1 MTAALEDLLNSV
13 LDCTVDAVLMTD
25 DDGVIVYVNSSLM
38 RLFGYIDDADS
49 PVGMSIGVLL
59 PDADEMDVE
68 GRRLDGSLFAV
79 DVDVRCAPRRSVR
92 RSNRPRYDGTTASR
106 CRQRHRQNRPGQR
119 QAADRAVAAV
129 ARLCDPTAFALG
141 TSILASASNET
152 ELTYRMDTLSKPST
166 TSSTKFSEIASR
178 WARELIRHKGPWSLV
193 IGTGMWSDGPD
204 GSGSQKIHG
213 VLVGRP

>member
-38 RLFGYIDDADS
+38 RLFGYIDGADS

-79 DVDVRCAPRRSVR
+79 DVEVRVLPDAPFVVATVR
-92 RSNRPRYDGTTASR
+92 DMTS
-106 CRQRHRQNRPGQR
+106 QR
-119 QAADRAVAAV
+119 QAVVDNAIDRIDLAN
-129 ARLCDPTAFALG
+129 ARLRIDQLQRSLDFVIQRLFALG

-152 ELTYRMDTLSKPST
+152 ELTYRMDTAVEAVDDIINAIQRDRRSLGP
-166 TSSTKFSEIASR
+166 A
-178 WARELIRHKGPWSLV
+178 LIPTRDLGPW
-193 IGTGMWSDGPD
+193 
-204 GSGSQKIHG
+204 
-213 VLVGRP
+213 

>member
-1 MTAALEDLLNSV
+1 VTAVLEDLLNSV

-68 GRRLDGSLFAV
+68 GRRWDGSLFAV
-79 DVDVRCAPRRSVR
+79 DVEVRVLPDAPFVVATVR
-92 RSNRPRYDGTTASR
+92 DMTA
-106 CRQRHRQNRPGQR
+106 QR
-119 QAADRAVAAV
+119 QAVVDNAIDRIDLANATLRIDQLQKSLDFVIQ
-129 ARLCDPTAFALG
+129 RLFALG

-152 ELTYRMDTLSKPST
+152 DLTYRMDTAVQAVDD
-166 TSSTKFSEIASR
+166 IINAIQRDRRSR
-178 WARELIRHKGPWSLV
+178 GPELIPTRDLGPW
-193 IGTGMWSDGPD
+193 
-204 GSGSQKIHG
+204 
-213 VLVGRP
+213 

>member
-1 MTAALEDLLNSV
+1 MTAVLEDLLNSV

-79 DVDVRCAPRRSVR
+79 DVEVRVLPDAPFVVATVR
-92 RSNRPRYDGTTASR
+92 DMTA
-106 CRQRHRQNRPGQR
+106 QR
-119 QAADRAVAAV
+119 QAVVDNAIDRIDLANATLRIDQLQKSLDFVIQ
-129 ARLCDPTAFALG
+129 RLFALG
-141 TSILASASNET
+141 TSILASAANET
-152 ELTYRMDTLSKPST
+152 ELTYRMDTAVQAVDDIINGIQRDRRT
-166 TSSTKFSEIASR
+166 RGAD
-178 WARELIRHKGPWSLV
+178 LIPTRDLGPW
-193 IGTGMWSDGPD
+193 
-204 GSGSQKIHG
+204 
-213 VLVGRP
+213 

>member
-79 DVDVRCAPRRSVR
+79 DVEVRVLPDAPFVVATVR
-92 RSNRPRYDGTTASR
+92 DMTA
-106 CRQRHRQNRPGQR
+106 QR
-119 QAADRAVAAV
+119 QAVVDNAIDRIDLANATLRIDQLQKSLDFVIQ
-129 ARLCDPTAFALG
+129 RLFALG

-152 ELTYRMDTLSKPST
+152 ELTYRMDTAVEAVDDIINAIQRDRRSLGP
-166 TSSTKFSEIASR
+166 A
-178 WARELIRHKGPWSLV
+178 LIPTRDLGPW
-193 IGTGMWSDGPD
+193 
-204 GSGSQKIHG
+204 
-213 VLVGRP
+213 

>member
-1 MTAALEDLLNSV
+1 MTAVLEDLLNSV

-68 GRRLDGSLFAV
+68 GRRWDGSLFAV
-79 DVDVRCAPRRSVR
+79 DVEVRVLPDAPFVVATVR
-92 RSNRPRYDGTTASR
+92 DMTA
-106 CRQRHRQNRPGQR
+106 QR
-119 QAADRAVAAV
+119 QAVVDNAIDRIDLANATLRIDQLQKSLDFVIQ
-129 ARLCDPTAFALG
+129 RLFALG

-152 ELTYRMDTLSKPST
+152 DLTYRMDTAVQAVDD
-166 TSSTKFSEIASR
+166 IINAIQRDRRSR
-178 WARELIRHKGPWSLV
+178 GPELIPTRDLGPW
-193 IGTGMWSDGPD
+193 
-204 GSGSQKIHG
+204 
-213 VLVGRP
+213 

>member
-1 MTAALEDLLNSV
+1 VTAVLEDLLNSV

-49 PVGMSIGVLL
+49 PVGLSVGVLL

-79 DVDVRCAPRRSVR
+79 DVEVRVLPDAPFVVATVR
-92 RSNRPRYDGTTASR
+92 DMTA
-106 CRQRHRQNRPGQR
+106 QR
-119 QAADRAVAAV
+119 QVVVDNAIDRIDLANATLRIDQLQKSLDFVIQ
-129 ARLCDPTAFALG
+129 RLFALG

-152 ELTYRMDTLSKPST
+152 ELKYRMDTAVQAVDDIINGIQRDRRT
-166 TSSTKFSEIASR
+166 RGAD
-178 WARELIRHKGPWSLV
+178 LIPTRDLGPW
-193 IGTGMWSDGPD
+193 
-204 GSGSQKIHG
+204 
-213 VLVGRP
+213 

>member
-68 GRRLDGSLFAV
+68 GRRWDGSLFAV
-79 DVDVRCAPRRSVR
+79 DVEVRVLPDAPFVVATVR
-92 RSNRPRYDGTTASR
+92 DMTA
-106 CRQRHRQNRPGQR
+106 QR
-119 QAADRAVAAV
+119 RAVVDNAIDRIDLANATLRIDQLQKSLDFV
-129 ARLCDPTAFALG
+129 IQRLFALG

-152 ELTYRMDTLSKPST
+152 DLTYRMDTAVQAVDD
-166 TSSTKFSEIASR
+166 IINAIQRDRRSR
-178 WARELIRHKGPWSLV
+178 GPELIPTRDLGPW
-193 IGTGMWSDGPD
+193 
-204 GSGSQKIHG
+204 
-213 VLVGRP
+213 

>member
-1 MTAALEDLLNSV
+1 MTAVLEDLLNSV

-38 RLFGYIDDADS
+38 RLFGYIEDTDS

-79 DVDVRCAPRRSVR
+79 DVEVRVLPDAPFVVATVR
-92 RSNRPRYDGTTASR
+92 DMTA
-106 CRQRHRQNRPGQR
+106 QR
-119 QAADRAVAAV
+119 QAVVDSAIDRIDLANAALRIDQLQKSLDFV
-129 ARLCDPTAFALG
+129 IQRLFALG

-152 ELTYRMDTLSKPST
+152 DLTYRMDTAV
-166 TSSTKFSEIASR
+166 EAVDDIINAIQR
-178 WARELIRHKGPWSLV
+178 DRRVRGAELIPTRDLGPW
-193 IGTGMWSDGPD
+193 
-204 GSGSQKIHG
+204 
-213 VLVGRP
+213 